1 MNRIFSDDSYRRDT
15 GGIDGDELNEPFRA
29 AFAATVGVLTI
40 LCGVFLGLGYFQA
53 PRITEASID
62 IARSTFEPGQQLRL
76 FVNGPVADVE
86 ASSVEVT
93 PEVPFTVSTSG
104 DLIAVQFDLPL
115 HFNTDYVVEIAD
127 VTSSD
132 RGGAGTIRHEFST
145 GSSDVV
151 YLDRGISPGEPDRI
165 LSTPLIGSGAT
176 TLYSNDSISDF
187 AVLENSLVV
196 SRTPAQASD
205 GSSSDGSASDEQSV
219 RSSSLEIASLVET
232 ASESIV
238 LPGRGMIDDLRVAAG
253 TSRVAFTLT
262 SSGPEVEREFD
273 RALMS
278 VDFDGSR
285 TVEPV
290 IGLDGEPLS
299 VLSWSFM
306 PGSSLMLVQ
315 LRDQSVFLVD
325 PTGVAPP
332 SPLGSLAPVGRLSMD
347 GSTLVIV
354 DPFGSVVVS
363 LRDGTEYRLE
373 PSLVEGEVPF
383 VGDVQPLVNGSLV
396 QRVAI
401 LDPDTGRFASML
413 VIDDGTA
420 ARVLYAT
427 VDSAGSIVD
436 FALSPNEQF
445 VAVEVVPVVEGSES
459 DGRAVRPRATT
470 VTTVIVEIST
480 GETVRSFEGFAPK
493 W

>member
-1 MNRIFSDDSYRRDT
+1 MNRIFSDDSDRRDAGGT
-15 GGIDGDELNEPFRA
+15 GEDELNEPFRA

-53 PRITEASID
+53 PHITESSID

-76 FVNGPVADVE
+76 FVNGPVVE
-86 ASSVEVT
+86 VEESSVEVT

-151 YLDRGISPGEPDRI
+151 YLDRGASPGEPDQI
-165 LSTPLIGSGAT
+165 LRTPLVGSGAT
-176 TLYSNDSISDF
+176 TLYSNDNISDF

-196 SRTPAQASD
+196 SRTPAQVSD
-205 GSSSDGSASDEQSV
+205 GSSSDGQSV

-232 ASESIV
+232 ASESVV
-238 LPGRGMIDDLRVAAG
+238 LPGQGVIDDLRVAAG

-262 SSGPEVEREFD
+262 SFGPEAEREFD

-299 VLSWSFM
+299 VLSWSFV

-315 LRDQSVFLVD
+315 LRDQSVFIVD
-325 PTGVAPP
+325 PTGVAPD
-332 SPLGSLAPVGRLSMD
+332 SPLGRLAPVGRLSMD
-347 GSTLVIV
+347 GSTLVTV
-354 DPFGSVVVS
+354 DPFGSAVVS
-363 LRDGTEYRLE
+363 LRDGTEFRLE

-401 LDPDTGRFASML
+401 LDPDTGRFSSML
-413 VIDDGTA
+413 VLDDGTS

-445 VAVEVVPVVEGSES
+445 VAIEVVPVVEGSES

-480 GETVRSFEGFAPK
+480 GETVRSFDGFAPK